1 MSCQHLTE
9 AGAAEAR
16 TPDECEDCVA
26 IGETYWVHLRT
37 CLSCGQVGCCD
48 SSPNQHASK
57 HFASTGHAVIR
68 SAQPGEAWRWCFV
81 DEEIG

>member
-1 MSCQHLTE
+1 MSCQHLSE

-26 IGETYWVHLRT
+26 DGETYWVHLRT

-57 HFASTGHAVIR
+57 HFASTGHPVIR